1 MKDIIILFVLMVCT
15 LLSACSI
22 SKKRTL
28 YNTYLVY
35 HRKYK
40 MEQIFNIPTELNFW
54 KVQDSATYKMIDTLR
69 YGVRH
74 KDL

>member
-1 MKDIIILFVLMVCT
+1 MKDIIILFVLLVCS

-22 SKKRTL
+22 SKKSTL

-35 HRKYK
+35 HRKYN
-40 MEQIFNIPTELNFW
+40 MEQIFNYPSDVHFW
-54 KVQDSATYKMIDTLR
+54 KVQDSATYKMIDTLK
-69 YGVRH
+69 YAVKY

>member
-1 MKDIIILFVLMVCT
+1 MKDTIILFVLLVCSF
-15 LLSACSI
+15 LSACCI

-35 HRKYK
+35 HRKYN
-40 MEQIFNIPTELNFW
+40 MEQIFNYPSDVHFW
-54 KVQDSATYKMIDTLR
+54 KVQDSATYKMIDTLK
-69 YGVRH
+69 YGVKY

>member
-1 MKDIIILFVLMVCT
+1 MKDIIILFVLLVCL

-35 HRKYK
+35 HRKYN
-40 MEQIFNIPTELNFW
+40 MEQIFNHPSDVHFW

-69 YGVRH
+69 YGVKH

>member
-1 MKDIIILFVLMVCT
+1 MKDIIILFVLLVCS

-22 SKKRTL
+22 SKKQTS

-35 HRKYK
+35 HRKYN
-40 MEQIFNIPTELNFW
+40 MEQIFNYPSDVHFW

-69 YGVRH
+69 YGVKY

>member
-1 MKDIIILFVLMVCT
+1 MKDIIILFVLLVCS

-40 MEQIFNIPTELNFW
+40 MEQIFNYPSDVHFW
-54 KVQDSATYKMIDTLR
+54 KVQDSVTYKMIDTLK
-69 YGVRH
+69 YGVKY